1 LPLGPADCKATLR
14 RTGEPAHYRAVI
26 TGQAER
32 FATQAWL
39 VARVYAGY
47 KALQLARRLGVGGG
61 DRALARQ
68 HRRSADATYRMA
80 TRLEGLPIK
89 VCQFLGSRADILPDE
104 YVEILSRLQDKVP
117 ARPMSV
123 MRPVLEAGL
132 GRPMREVFAAFEDA
146 PIASASLAQVHRA
159 RLHDG
164 REVAVKIQ
172 YPEIA
177 HLVATDIRN
186 FVFLVG
192 VLARLEPNFDFR
204 VLVDEVTKLVP
215 LELDFV
221 NEGRNAMR
229 MAACLRARHD
239 VYVPPVVDEV
249 SSGRVLVSEFAP
261 GVRCTDVDALVRMG
275 VDPKDVARRLSEIF
289 TEMILVHGF
298 FHGDPHP
305 GNILVQPG
313 PRIVL
318 LDFGLAKALPADFR
332 AGMARL
338 TLAIMGGEP
347 SAIAAAFRALGFR
360 TKDESDASL
369 AMLGEAFIGFALK
382 NGIAYANPQLVEKF
396 NDELPRAMK
405 QNPLVQVPGDILLVG
420 RVMGLLSGIG
430 KQLGSEVDPAA
441 LLLPYL
447 ASATAPAA
455 SAP

>member
-1 LPLGPADCKATLR
+1 M
-14 RTGEPAHYRAVI
+14 V

-32 FATQAWL
+32 FAAQAWL
-39 VARVYAGY
+39 VVRVYAGY
-47 KALQLARRLGVGGG
+47 KRLQLARRLGVGGG
-61 DRALARQ
+61 DPALVRH
-68 HRRSADATYRMA
+68 HRRSADAIYRMA
-80 TRLEGLPIK
+80 TRLEGLPVK

-104 YVEILSRLQDKVP
+104 YVSVLSQLQDKVP
-117 ARPMSV
+117 PRPMAT

-132 GRPMREVFAAFEDA
+132 GRPMGEVFTTFDET

-159 RLHDG
+159 TLRDG
-164 REVAVKIQ
+164 RDVAVKIQ

-186 FVFLVG
+186 FAFLVA
-192 VLARLEPNFDFR
+192 VLAKLEPNFDFR
-204 VLVDEVTKLVP
+204 VFVDEVTKLVP

-221 NEGRNAMR
+221 NEGRNAER
-229 MAACLRARHD
+229 MAVCLRAQPD
-239 VYVPPVVDEV
+239 VFVPPVVHEL
-249 SSGRVLVSEFAP
+249 SSARVLVSEFAP
-261 GVRCTDVDALVRMG
+261 GVRCTDVAGLARIG
-275 VDPKDVARRLSEIF
+275 VDPKAVARRLSEIF

-332 AGMARL
+332 EGMARL
-338 TLAIMGGEP
+338 TLAIMAGKP
-347 SAIAAAFRALGFR
+347 SEVAAAFRALGFR
-360 TKDESDASL
+360 TKEESDASL
-369 AMLGEAFIGFALK
+369 AMLGEAFIGFALR
-382 NGIAYANPQLVEKF
+382 NGIAYANPALIEKF
-396 NDELPRAMK
+396 NDELPRAMRK
-405 QNPLVQVPGDILLVG
+405 NPLVQVPGDILLVG

-447 ASATAPAA
+447 AAASPPAAPAA
-455 SAP
+455 